1 MKKQTNTDYIKYL
14 PIYGALKDNKKV
26 KWIAFGTFTSGIP
39 RSPKTLIKI
48 FKSIIHQ
55 VGLLNN
61 SYERRLHYVARLEK
75 HLSGDWH
82 IHFLL
87 GGHKIIDGNNSSIT
101 INQACKYLETLWNDY
116 GISDVQEYDQNKS
129 GLEYI
134 LKEKNANEHDDPTI
148 VSSALLT
155 MLKNG
160 KIINDASVNK
170 KTISRDPL
178 VELVINQLNQ
188 KTKVAYFGDEITEA
202 RLQTREARNLLS
214 FNRF

>member
-1 MKKQTNTDYIKYL
+1 MKKQKNTDYKKYL
-14 PIYGALKDNKKV
+14 TIYGALKNTKNV
-26 KWIAFGTFTSGIP
+26 HWIIFGTFTSGLP

-55 VGLLNN
+55 IGLLNN

-87 GGHKIIDGNNSSIT
+87 GGHKIIDGENSSIT
-101 INQACKYLETLWNDY
+101 INEACEYLDTLWHDY
-116 GISDVQEYDQNKS
+116 GIADVEEYDQDKG

-134 LKEKNANEHDDPTI
+134 LKKRNADEHDDPII

-155 MLKNG
+155 MLKNDKLNRLEEESESADDDEKLIKVLMEQMNKSG
-160 KIINDASVNK
+160 KVLYRVSELPQTNANK
-170 KTISRDPL
+170 
-178 VELVINQLNQ
+178 
-188 KTKVAYFGDEITEA
+188 
-202 RLQTREARNLLS
+202 
-214 FNRF
+214 